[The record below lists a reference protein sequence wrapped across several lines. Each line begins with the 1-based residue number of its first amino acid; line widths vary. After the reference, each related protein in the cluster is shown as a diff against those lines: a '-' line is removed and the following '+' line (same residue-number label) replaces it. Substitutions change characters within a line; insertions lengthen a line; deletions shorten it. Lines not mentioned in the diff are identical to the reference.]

1 MVTISLKFL
10 IHINYSYMDFLLHF
24 TYSHIHALI
33 QALTFYF
40 VMIVLTTVDW
50 QATSHP
56 KKNFMTRLFTVIPPI
71 LENSIIAPGT
81 DDFKQDFFYPHRC
94 KYL

>member
-1 MVTISLKFL
+1 M
-10 IHINYSYMDFLLHF
+10 YFLLHF

-81 DDFKQDFFYPHRC
+81 DDFKQDFFLSTSLQVSLNFIVKFEIPAVQ
-94 KYL
+94 L